1 MKEENILHG
10 ETRLYIYDVITST
23 FFSPRVSFINFDL
36 TYENDRREKEIESK
50 L

>member
-10 ETRLYIYDVITST
+10 ETRLYIDVITST